1 MMSFVTL
8 TTPSVSFAS
17 RFAYHASM
25 SFWRS
30 PRAVVPQS
38 GVERPSHPEVVRHER
53 GGVVQDHNENV
64 KPDKAKSTE
73 RIDLVS
79 ALVNALAVA
88 LPAVTGSVYDERPPL
103 LVDL

>member
-1 MMSFVTL
+1 MNQTIGHL
-8 TTPSVSFAS
+8 TAATKALE
-17 RFAYHASM
+17 A
-25 SFWRS
+25 
-30 PRAVVPQS
+30 AVLQ
-38 GVERPSHPEVVRHER
+38 GHLRHGGHPILKWCAANVV
-53 GGVVQDHNENV
+53 VVQDHNENV

-88 LPAVTGSVYDERPPL
+88 LPAITGSVYDERPPL